1 MNTVKI
7 LGTVLL
13 VGGLLGLVY
22 GGFSYMTQTHRA
34 DVGPLHLAVSER
46 QTVNVPL
53 WASLAAIAGGVLL
66 LVTARK
72 P

>member
-1 MNTVKI
+1 MNTVRM

-13 VGGLLGLVY
+13 VGGMLGLVY
-22 GGFSYMTQTHRA
+22 GGFSYMSQSHRTDA
-34 DVGPLHLAVSER
+34 GPVHVAINGWPTLG
-46 QTVNVPL
+46 VPL
-53 WASLAAIAGGVLL
+53 WVSLAAVAGGALL